1 MGSDGLRWP
10 PIASVL
16 VSAQRAQQ
24 RRLPMGRGAETSQ
37 RHARLADWLAGGSA
51 TCLAVWPSGHQRI
64 AGQGWASQIGCGGAL
79 SALSWSPFF
88 RRRTRFQSQS
98 RCKERDPLLL
108 APYPSGRSTLHAPSH
123 AGHRKYIPSHSP
135 SPHVPLSKL
144 WFSPTR
150 FPSASSTPVCI
161 AHDLRLPLA
170 PPC

>member
-1 MGSDGLRWP
+1 MASGLQMAPDGLSP
-10 PIASVL
+10 SECPTCPTKAP
-16 VSAQRAQQ
+16 A
-24 RRLPMGRGAETSQ
+24 AETSQ

-51 TCLAVWPSGHQRI
+51 SCLAVRLSGHQRI

-79 SALSWSPFF
+79 AALSWSPFF
-88 RRRTRFQSQS
+88 RRRTRFQSQL

-108 APYPSGRSTLHAPSH
+108 APYPSGRSTLPCSLH

-135 SPHVPLSKL
+135 SPRSPSKL

-150 FPSASSTPVCI
+150 SPSLAASTSVCI
-161 AHDLRLPLA
+161 AHDLRLLLA